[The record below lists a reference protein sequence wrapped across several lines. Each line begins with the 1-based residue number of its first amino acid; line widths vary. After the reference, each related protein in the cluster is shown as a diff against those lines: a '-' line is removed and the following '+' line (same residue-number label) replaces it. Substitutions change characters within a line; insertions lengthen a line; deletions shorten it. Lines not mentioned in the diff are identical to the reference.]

1 MTDRPM
7 AAVCRALHVARA
19 TGYLRSRP
27 RKGGF
32 YRRAED
38 TEVPY
43 QILFVTKTRA
53 SYGYPPRGVPTR
65 TYCSESCAERA
76 HVRATRMQWAG
87 NQATVD
93 SSGRCSQCS
102 GAIREIPG
110 WVMDLESRPKK

>member
-1 MTDRPM
+1 MSE
-7 AAVCRALHVARA
+7 
-19 TGYLRSRP
+19 GSESESR
-27 RKGGF
+27 KAYSGWLE
-32 YRRAED
+32 A
-38 TEVPY
+38 
-43 QILFVTKTRA
+43 
-53 SYGYPPRGVPTR
+53 YPPRGVPTR